1 MSSNVKLLV
10 SSLPN
15 IGKTTLLQTLE
26 DALIIARDGKQY
38 PFPQAHVNVP
48 DFTSAEELIN
58 LIVEK
63 LKLTKRKWVL
73 CLRPLP

>member
-15 IGKTTLLQTLE
+15 VGKTTLLQTLE
-26 DALIIARDGKQY
+26 HVLVIARDGKRY
-38 PFPQAHVNVP
+38 PFEQAHVNVF

-63 LKLTKRKWVL
+63 VETYESKMG
-73 CLRPLP
+73 